1 MFTLAPG
8 RATSSMALA
17 CAFASGFP
25 DEILTRASEV
35 MGCFV
40 QGEKIPPIKDIGVY
54 IGSDLATYSHHKD
67 EAKKEVERYI
77 LSLLSCENENK
88 DDWTDEELLSLLE
101 KLANFNEV
109 LVLQEEGEEAEEEVV
124 VAEEEVVEEEVVV
137 VVESEADGRQMA
149 SPTGKQERC
158 NDAGS
163 EQHQDFQRERRQDRE
178 ELQHQTHQQEQSD
191 DYTHDVHRERESH
204 TSDSEYPST
213 TKAPKALSSTEK
225 DLPLLHVLPRM
236 HQQHELEIN
245 AQHPWLR
252 KFPASGKHLQFAD
265 EDDDDDDDDYVLNY

>member
-35 MGCFV
+35 MECFV
-40 QGEKIPPIKDIGVY
+40 SGRKIPPIKDIGVY

-109 LVLQEEGEEAEEEVV
+109 SVLEEE
-124 VAEEEVVEEEVVV
+124 EEEEEDCFFLKASQLEVFF
-137 VVESEADGRQMA
+137 G
-149 SPTGKQERC
+149 
-158 NDAGS
+158 
-163 EQHQDFQRERRQDRE
+163 F
-178 ELQHQTHQQEQSD
+178 
-191 DYTHDVHRERESH
+191 
-204 TSDSEYPST
+204 
-213 TKAPKALSSTEK
+213 
-225 DLPLLHVLPRM
+225 
-236 HQQHELEIN
+236 
-245 AQHPWLR
+245 
-252 KFPASGKHLQFAD
+252 
-265 EDDDDDDDDYVLNY
+265 